1 MKKWLRLS
9 LQLLSLFLFLFILW
23 WAGPETWQVVWQGD
37 RQVLLLA
44 IFVYGVAGLAS
55 TIRLQLMTRAIT
67 GQATISWRRMFY
79 VNWMARALGL
89 VLPRTVSTVGGK
101 AVALKALGVPLRQSL
116 WIVFVDNVY
125 DLLLLGLW
133 LWPGFMWLQ
142 GRESAAAFWITVLVL
157 TFIAGGLT
165 VWGAQPGRL
174 EPLLRRTR
182 QIPWLAK
189 RLNLDDN
196 VLIPAPGYALAGFAF
211 TLLLHTTLIA
221 SFFLIG
227 QAINSP
233 ASLIL
238 VTSSY
243 PFVQLS
249 LIIALAPGGLGLF
262 DLGWLGLLS
271 LGGLNENEALAFV
284 VAQRAYIYL
293 FVLAWT
299 AVSQGVL
306 WTERSE
312 QSTVRSKQ

>member
-9 LQLLSLFLFLFILW
+9 LQLLSLILFVLILW
-23 WAGPETWQVVWQGD
+23 WAGPETWRVVWEGD

-44 IFVYGVAGLAS
+44 VLVYGVAGLAS

-79 VNWMARALGL
+79 VNWVARALGL
-89 VLPRTVSTVGGK
+89 VLPRTISTVGGK
-101 AVALKALGVPLRQSL
+101 AVALKALGVPLHQSL

-142 GRESAAAFWITVLVL
+142 ERESAAAFWLTVLTL
-157 TFIAGGLT
+157 TLIASGLI
-165 VWGAQPGRL
+165 VWSTQPGRL
-174 EPLLRRTR
+174 QPLLRRVR

-189 RLNLDDN
+189 RLPLDDN
-196 VLIPAPGYALAGFAF
+196 MLIPAPGYALAGFAV
-211 TLLLHTTLIA
+211 TLLLHTTLIT

-227 QAINSP
+227 RAINSP

-271 LGGLNENEALAFV
+271 LGGLNESEALAFV
-284 VAQRAYIYL
+284 VAQRAYVYL
-293 FVLAWT
+293 FVLAW
-299 AVSQGVL
+299 AAISQGIS
-306 WTERSE
+306 WTERNGSE
-312 QSTVRSKQ
+312 Q

>member
-1 MKKWLRLS
+1 MKKWLRLT
-9 LQLLSLFLFLFILW
+9 LQLLSLLLFVFIIW
-23 WAGPETWQVVWQGD
+23 WAGPETWRVVWEGD
-37 RQVLLLA
+37 RRLLLGA
-44 IFVYGVAGLAS
+44 IGVYGVAGLAS
-55 TIRLQLMTRAIT
+55 TVRLQLMTRAVT

-79 VNWMARALGL
+79 VNWVARALGL

-101 AVALKALGVPLRQSL
+101 AVALKALGVPLRQSV

-142 GRESAAAFWITVLVL
+142 GRESAAAFWL
-157 TFIAGGLT
+157 TILILTLISGGL
-165 VWGAQPGRL
+165 VFWGAQPGRL
-174 EPLLRRTR
+174 EPLLRRLQ

-189 RLNLDDN
+189 RLNLDDK
-196 VLIPAPGYALAGFAF
+196 VLIPAPGYALAAF
-211 TLLLHTTLIA
+211 GVTILLHATLIA

-227 QAINSP
+227 EAINSP

-249 LIIALAPGGLGLF
+249 LIIALAPAGLGLF
-262 DLGWLGLLS
+262 DLGWLGLLR
-271 LGGLNENEALAFV
+271 LGGLSENEALAFV

-293 FVLAWT
+293 FVLAW
-299 AVSQGVL
+299 AVVSLLVS
-306 WTERSE
+306 WTERTEPVPVGSE
-312 QSTVRSKQ
+312 